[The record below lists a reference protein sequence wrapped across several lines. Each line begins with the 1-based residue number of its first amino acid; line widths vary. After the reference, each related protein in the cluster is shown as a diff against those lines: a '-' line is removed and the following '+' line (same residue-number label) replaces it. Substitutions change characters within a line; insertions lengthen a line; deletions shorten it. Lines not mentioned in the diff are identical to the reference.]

1 MNRLIKICGL
11 KYPENIRQIV
21 ALQPDMIGLIFYPK
35 SQRYVNNPKDI
46 AKLYI
51 PSSIKKIG
59 VFVNETKETIL
70 QKIKMYQL
78 QGVQLHG
85 DESPALCLSL
95 KQQNLKVIKAF
106 SISSDADFKKCTLYE
121 GFADYFLFDT
131 KTQGYGGSGEK
142 FDWEFM
148 NAYRGLTPF
157 ILSGGISPEDAEAI
171 MSLKHARLAGIDLN
185 SRFETSPGVKDVT
198 LLKEFLRKIKV
209 Q

>member
-1 MNRLIKICGL
+1 MNGMIKICGL
-11 KYPENIRQIV
+11 KYPDNIRQIV

-51 PSSIKKIG
+51 PPSIKKIG

-70 QKIKMYQL
+70 QKVKMYQL

-85 DESPALCLSL
+85 DESPALCLAL
-95 KQQNLKVIKAF
+95 KQQKLLVLKALSILSVDDIKKSA
-106 SISSDADFKKCTLYE
+106 LYE
-121 GFADYFLFDT
+121 GFVDFFLFDT

-142 FDWEFM
+142 FDWEII

-171 MSLKHARLAGIDLN
+171 LSLKHARLAGIDLN
-185 SRFETSPGVKDVT
+185 SRFETSPGVKNVA
-198 LLKEFLRKIKV
+198 LLKEFLQKIKV
-209 Q
+209 

>member
-11 KYPENIRQIV
+11 KYPDNIRQIV

-51 PSSIKKIG
+51 PPSIKKIG

-70 QKIKMYQL
+70 QKVKMYQL

-85 DESPALCLSL
+85 DESPALCLAL
-95 KQQNLKVIKAF
+95 KQQKLLVLKALSILSVDDIKKSA
-106 SISSDADFKKCTLYE
+106 LYE
-121 GFADYFLFDT
+121 GFVDYFLFDT

-142 FDWEFM
+142 FDWEII

-157 ILSGGISPEDAEAI
+157 ILSGGISPEDAETI
-171 MSLKHARLAGIDLN
+171 LSLKHARLAGIDLN
-185 SRFETSPGVKDVT
+185 SRFETSPGVKNVV
-198 LLKEFLRKIKV
+198 LLKEFLQKIKV
-209 Q
+209 